1 MWNRKWKCW
10 PYLYSK
16 SPEYHENWHR
26 SCRQKCGHCSQR
38 KHQGVG
44 HRCKLELQIW
54 KWRLLLIKFLADYL
68 TPGKKSSWGIVI
80 FCNTYQSSI
89 PIYDWFRPKPSKV
102 SLLTSFIH
110 PLTPYKAVC
119 VIFCRSMLP
128 TATAH
133 WLDFTL
139 FPTLHS
145 FFPRLPHVAR
155 RCVLLSR
162 RKGGGKGAKQLVCK
176 RRRCKTAA
184 KFVHTFNPWKQQCS
198 LLDKYQRHTNRNEW
212 YWM

>member
-1 MWNRKWKCW
+1 MLALPVQQIPWVSWKLASQLQTEVRPLFPTQSLGCR
-10 PYLYSK
+10 
-16 SPEYHENWHR
+16 SPLQTWTANMKMKTPTDKIFCR
-26 SCRQKCGHCSQR
+26 SS
-38 KHQGVG
+38 
-44 HRCKLELQIW
+44 
-54 KWRLLLIKFLADYL
+54 Y
-68 TPGKKSSWGIVI
+68 TGKKSSWGIVI

-133 WLDFTL
+133 RLDFTL

-184 KFVHTFNPWKQQCS
+184 KFVHTFNPWKKQCS